1 MSFSLITTEPRK
13 RFIIKISYP
22 KKHASSLIDDSMDD
36 HSQGSACKRR
46 KVEGH
51 AKPIVTGYWLD
62 STITLS
68 QHKRNNVVDT
78 NRNNKK
84 EHSNTT
90 TVSPADCL
98 HSKKSFGKENL
109 KVFPIESKDDVG
121 CKKNENL
128 GNDTSTPSSVKDGL
142 KKNGGGEELMM
153 NKEKK
158 TPMER
163 YKRLQCW
170 AIVNRMIT
178 GKDGWALK
186 NPLDLKCLKN
196 KSLKMSD
203 KLKAIGL
210 KDIEA
215 KLKFYSIPDEFAEDM
230 RFVFY
235 HGWLY
240 PQRDVVHKIA
250 MRLSDIFENKWMSL
264 KEEWALEDRR
274 LNKIHKRKK
283 IVYQK
288 SCDSGKDHSLSK
300 IFNDQSNILNGSP
313 NCRGRLKNYVG
324 DVTVRLAKGPR
335 MEKVG
340 GSGKGEPAKR
350 DGTLLNIGGQ
360 PSIQNLVCKYRSN
373 VDDLQWARNG
383 VTTTVINGESIPVV
397 QDRIADAGM
406 VGIDIIPLGVDKV
419 FIRSTSEFLATAGAI
434 VDVKNGRIVFQV
446 SDEMVGFELENL
458 MKGPALYSCCMI
470 KDHDV
475 KECFFASSTQYDLF
489 DPF

>member
-1 MSFSLITTEPRK
+1 MSSSLITTSEPRK
-13 RFIIKISYP
+13 RLIIKISYP
-22 KKHASSLIDDSMDD
+22 KKHASSLIDDCMDD
-36 HSQGSACKRR
+36 HSQGSASKRR
-46 KVEGH
+46 KMEDH

-62 STITLS
+62 STISLS
-68 QHKRNNVVDT
+68 QHKKNNVVDT

-90 TVSPADCL
+90 TVSP
-98 HSKKSFGKENL
+98 
-109 KVFPIESKDDVG
+109 IESKDDVG
-121 CKKNENL
+121 CKKKNENL

-186 NPLDLKCLKN
+186 NPLDLKFLKN
-196 KSLKMSD
+196 KSSKTSD

-215 KLKFYSIPDEFAEDM
+215 KLKFYSKPDEFAEDM

-250 MRLSDIFENKWMSL
+250 MRLSDIFENKWKSL

-300 IFNDQSNILNGSP
+300 ILNDQSNMFSLYQ
-313 NCRGRLKNYVG
+313 RNY
-324 DVTVRLAKGPR
+324 
-335 MEKVG
+335 
-340 GSGKGEPAKR
+340 
-350 DGTLLNIGGQ
+350 
-360 PSIQNLVCKYRSN
+360 
-373 VDDLQWARNG
+373 
-383 VTTTVINGESIPVV
+383 
-397 QDRIADAGM
+397 
-406 VGIDIIPLGVDKV
+406 
-419 FIRSTSEFLATAGAI
+419 
-434 VDVKNGRIVFQV
+434 
-446 SDEMVGFELENL
+446 
-458 MKGPALYSCCMI
+458 
-470 KDHDV
+470 
-475 KECFFASSTQYDLF
+475 
-489 DPF
+489 